1 MPTIVLEEADVAGR
15 PGAAEVQAAVGRGRL
30 VVREVETG
38 LDHARLGS
46 GEAAAIALA
55 RAISCAVLLD
65 DRAGRAHAM
74 RSGATV
80 TGTLGVLV
88 GLARSGRIDRLGPVL
103 DRLETTGF
111 RMTPE
116 LRRTA
121 LKAAGEER

>member
-1 MPTIVLEEADVAGR
+1 MR
-15 PGAAEVQAAVGRGRL
+15 AAVGRGRL
-30 VVREVETG
+30 VVREVETV
-38 LDHARLGS
+38 LDPARLGS

-65 DRAGRAHAM
+65 DRAARAHAM
-74 RSGATV
+74 RTGATV

-116 LRRTA
+116 LRQAA
-121 LKAAGEER
+121 LRAAGEER